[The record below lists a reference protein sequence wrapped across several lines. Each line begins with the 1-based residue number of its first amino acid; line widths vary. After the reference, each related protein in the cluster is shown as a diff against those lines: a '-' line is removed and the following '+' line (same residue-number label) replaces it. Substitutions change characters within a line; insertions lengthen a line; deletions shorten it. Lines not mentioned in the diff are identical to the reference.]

1 MIRRPLLVARDE
13 HTGFIRAI
21 ALIRKSNANVV
32 RYLLQFIG
40 KHAYH
45 GPTVIFKSD
54 CAKELEGARLQMTWV
69 AQPTLPNKWPHNSV
83 LERDTRTIEEVTRA
97 VHLQSGFQ
105 IRPGLWV
112 HSCSYAAFVLNL
124 KHVLKDSDNTR
135 YVSAVGSEF
144 TGRCL
149 LLGQLVYYRTDPKNR
164 SKFEPS
170 AASALFAGW
179 RLDSGPESW
188 KGVYQVLDYEKVKSE
203 NASNALSISVP
214 AEELWVPEGEAVFP
228 MRQAFEQALEGFT
241 GPKCPDLKGF

>member
-1 MIRRPLLVARDE
+1 MSSDVMGSRAHAAQQVAPQLCILEIDIR
-13 HTGFIRAI
+13 
-21 ALIRKSNANVV
+21 
-32 RYLLQFIG
+32 
-40 KHAYH
+40 
-45 GPTVIFKSD
+45 
-54 CAKELEGARLQMTWV
+54 
-69 AQPTLPNKWPHNSV
+69 TL
-83 LERDTRTIEEVTRA
+83 EEVTRA

-179 RLDSGPESW
+179 RLDSGPES
-188 KGVYQVLDYEKVKSE
+188 EF
-203 NASNALSISVP
+203 I
-214 AEELWVPEGEAVFP
+214 
-228 MRQAFEQALEGFT
+228 
-241 GPKCPDLKGF
+241 KCSTMKR

>member
-83 LERDTRTIEEVTRA
+83 LERDTRTIEEATRA

-112 HSCSYAAFVLNL
+112 HSCSNAHSCSYAAFVLNL
-124 KHVLKDSDNTR
+124 KHVLKDSESTR
-135 YVSAVGSEF
+135 YVYKNPRGGNSS
-144 TGRCL
+144 CSP
-149 LLGQLVYYRTDPKNR
+149 PKWIPN
-164 SKFEPS
+164 PS
-170 AASALFAGW
+170 
-179 RLDSGPESW
+179 RVMGP
-188 KGVYQVLDYEKVKSE
+188 
-203 NASNALSISVP
+203 
-214 AEELWVPEGEAVFP
+214 
-228 MRQAFEQALEGFT
+228 
-241 GPKCPDLKGF
+241 